1 MEKQKL
7 IDALSKAIAGAVDE
21 IHAQID
27 GKPAEGKPEQKALPL
42 DDKSKEAGNQT
53 TTAEATPPTST
64 GKETQKEDAPKT
76 GTITITQDSLATAI
90 ANAIKQNAPDVGAPN
105 TGGQALTM
113 DAIKQMSEAEINAN
127 WEQVSKVLAD
137 SKGAQQ

>member
-21 IHAQID
+21 IHAEI
-27 GKPAEGKPEQKALPL
+27 GGNAAEGKPEQKALPL
-42 DDKSKEAGNQT
+42 DDKSKEAGNKET
-53 TTAEATPPTST
+53 SAEGSPPTST

-76 GTITITQDSLATAI
+76 GAITITQDSLATAI
-90 ANAIKQNAPDVGAPN
+90 ASAIKQNAPDVGAPN

-137 SKGAQQ
+137 SKSVQQ